1 MKNKKVDYGTK
12 VKVVVRK
19 PNPTRPKNKKN
30 TA

>member
-1 MKNKKVDYGTK
+1 MKNKVNYGTK